1 MKQTLLRLFAG
12 FLVLMPAAASAQSA
26 DTGIPQDV
34 AIYIMAGFVLVIAI
48 LVLIVSIVVLQ
59 VLRSMV
65 QKEEAVRA
73 MAEGRELEV
82 EKEESFWKRF
92 LTKAND
98 AVPVEEEEEIML
110 DHNYDGI
117 RELDNHLPPWWKW
130 LFYGTIAFGVVY
142 LIVYHVTDSLPLQAE
157 EYANQIAEAEA
168 MQAERM
174 ANTPTVAIDESTVT
188 YVEDAAKL
196 ASGKQVYDNNCAQ
209 CHRADGGGSIGPN
222 LTDEYWLHGGSI
234 QDIFR
239 TIKVGVPAKG
249 MISWEPLLS
258 PEQMQ
263 NVSSYIM
270 TMQGTNPENPKAPQ
284 GEPYQPGSE
293 QEVQPMEADSVSAAT
308 ASL

>member
-1 MKQTLLRLFAG
+1 M
-12 FLVLMPAAASAQSA
+12 LVLLPGAVSAQDA
-26 DTGIPQDV
+26 AGIPQDV

-59 VLRSMV
+59 VLRSLV
-65 QKEEAVRA
+65 SKEEAARA
-73 MAEGRELEV
+73 EAAGVVVE
-82 EKEESFWKRF
+82 EKEEKSFWKRF

-130 LFYGTIAFGVVY
+130 LFYGTIAFAFVY
-142 LIVYHVTDSLPLQAE
+142 LIVYHVTDSLPLQEE
-157 EYANQIAEAEA
+157 EYRMQIAEAEA
-168 MQAERM
+168 QQAERL
-174 ANTPTVAIDESTVT
+174 ASQPEQTIDESSVVL
-188 YVEDAAKL
+188 VEDAGAL
-196 ASGKQVYDNNCAQ
+196 ASGKQVYDNNCSQ
-209 CHRADGGGSIGPN
+209 CHRTDGGGSIGPN
-222 LTDEYWLHGGSI
+222 LTDEYWIHGGSI
-234 QDIFR
+234 QDVFR

-263 NVSSYIM
+263 NVASYVLS
-270 TMQGTNPENPKAPQ
+270 MQGTNPDNPKAPQ
-284 GEPYQPGSE
+284 GEPYSPDSE
-293 QEVQPMEADSVSAAT
+293 GMDTSPAVPDSVSEAT

>member
-1 MKQTLLRLFAG
+1 MKKTLFRLLALLLFLFPATSQAQTA
-12 FLVLMPAAASAQSA
+12 
-26 DTGIPQDV
+26 GIPQDV

-48 LVLIVSIVVLQ
+48 LVLVVSVVVLQ

-65 QKEEAVRA
+65 KQEEAKKA
-73 MAEGRELEV
+73 AIEGREV
-82 EKEESFWKRF
+82 EEKASFWKRF

-98 AVPVEEEEEIML
+98 AVPIEEEREILL

-130 LFYGTIAFGVVY
+130 LFYLTIAFGVVY
-142 LIVYHVTDSLPLQAE
+142 LFVYHVTDSLPLQTE
-157 EYANQIAEAEA
+157 EYEMQVAEAEA
-168 MQAERM
+168 LKAQRLLES
-174 ANTPTVAIDESTVT
+174 PQVAIDESSV
-188 YVEDAAKL
+188 VFVDDAAAL

-209 CHRADGGGSIGPN
+209 CHRPDGGGSIGPN
-222 LTDEYWLHGGSI
+222 LTDEYWIHGGSI
-234 QDIFR
+234 QNIFT

-263 NVSSYIM
+263 NVASYIM
-270 TMQGTNPENPKAPQ
+270 TLSGTNPPNPKAPQ
-284 GEPYQPGSE
+284 GEVYAPEDNQPE
-293 QEVQPMEADSVSAAT
+293 ETEMPDSVSVTT